1 VFAPTRYIAWAL
13 TFYGKVELDLATS
26 GTPLVRWS
34 DLGLPVPDVD
44 DVQAYARLRSAV
56 AAHNQVPIAEA
67 WPTAGTS
74 NALFLAY
81 AAMLS
86 PGDEIVVETP
96 GYEPLTRAAE
106 GLGAVVRTF
115 PRLREEGFR
124 VKPERVAAAMTPRT
138 RAIVVTTLHN
148 PTGVRVDDDTLREL
162 AAMAEARSAYLLVD
176 EVYAAFDD
184 LPEDGVFRRSSRKL
198 APNVVA
204 ISSLTKTLGLGM
216 YRIGWLLGPAELVER
231 AEAAAIA
238 TVGHMP
244 LAHASYGEAA
254 FQAVGKLAR
263 RSMSLLAGKR
273 ELTTS
278 WVKTLGGGAHWSAP
292 EAGLFGM
299 VTLPGRG
306 DLRERIEALAARAGV
321 LVGAGTFFGAPESFR
336 LSWASCDRT
345 KLAEGLDRLTELADG
360 RS

>member
-1 VFAPTRYIAWAL
+1 VFVPTRYIAWAL
-13 TFYGKVELDLATS
+13 RFYGKVELDLATS
-26 GTPLVRWS
+26 GTPLARWS

-44 DVQAYARLRSAV
+44 DVGAYARFRSAV
-56 AAHNQVPIAEA
+56 ASHNEVPPEEA
-67 WPTAGTS
+67 WPAAGTT

-81 AAMLS
+81 AALLS

-124 VKPERVAAAMTPRT
+124 VDPDRVAAAMTPRT

-148 PTGVRVDDDTLREL
+148 PTGVRVEEGTLREL
-162 AAMAEARSAYLLVD
+162 AAIAEARSAYLLVD
-176 EVYAAFDD
+176 EVYSAFDD
-184 LPEDGVFRRSSRKL
+184 LPEDGVFRRSARKL

-216 YRIGWLLGPAELVER
+216 YRIGWLLGPAEVIER

-244 LAHASYGEAA
+244 LAHASYGAAA
-254 FQAVGKLAR
+254 FGAIGPLAR
-263 RSMSLLAGKR
+263 RSKSLLAGKR
-273 ELTTS
+273 AIAET
-278 WVKTLGGGAHWSAP
+278 WARTLGGGAHWSAP

-306 DLRERIEALAARAGV
+306 DLRPRIEELTTRAGV

-336 LSWASCDRT
+336 LSWATCDAT
-345 KLAEGLDRLTELADG
+345 KLAEGLDRLSQLA
-360 RS
+360 RA